1 MLYKVGVMRFFNI
14 SSHKLKSVL
23 LYKMLIFKLLLL
35 LLLSVDYSFAYSSNS
50 NNKCESFKIGSE
62 EVCLEIPKNREEK
75 RLGLMFREKL
85 LDNHGMLFSWDKSR
99 KYCMWMKNTLI
110 PLGVAFIDKNFKIKQ
125 IKQMRPK
132 SLKSHCADTPVMY
145 VVEMNKGWFKK
156 NNIKLGDKLGY
167 KLGGKLGGKLEY
179 KFGYK

>member
-23 LYKMLIFKLLLL
+23 LYKMLIFKLL

-62 EVCLEIPKNREEK
+62 EVCLEIPKNRGKK

-85 LDNHGMLFSWDKSR
+85 LDKHGMLFSWEKSR

-110 PLGVAFIDKNFKIKQ
+110 PLDVAFIDKNFKIKQ

-132 SLKSHCADTPVMY
+132 SLKSHCASTPVMY
-145 VVEMNKGWFKK
+145 VVEMNQGWFKRNNVKVGDELKLK
-156 NNIKLGDKLGY
+156 NMNK
-167 KLGGKLGGKLEY
+167 E
-179 KFGYK
+179 